1 MSTATSELQRIPIG
15 EVRRSDLVEICEY
28 SELWL
33 KVRCVHPLPGQ
44 HCYRIDGTV
53 YDRDLCQRE
62 ATIDFLD
69 TETPRRAPSPPPLT
83 AWSVIVQVLRRIPRL
98 ILRH

>member
-1 MSTATSELQRIPIG
+1 MSTATSEVQRIPICD
-15 EVRRSDLVEICEY
+15 VRRGDLVEICEY

-33 KVRCVHPLPGQ
+33 KVRYVHPLPGE

-62 ATIDFLD
+62 ATIDFPD
-69 TETPRRAPSPPPLT
+69 TETPRRAPTPLPLT
-83 AWSVIVQVLRRIPRL
+83 SWTVIAQVLRRVPQL